1 MNYEL
6 LKIIL
11 ILKPRY
17 VFFQIY
23 TFCRYTTSIPE
34 KQRPPRSFVNT
45 EKPPQQQQHYNPHQ
59 YQQQQQHNPYT
70 NPSIP
75 RSLFIKLNSEL
86 NFKKKR

>member
-6 LKIIL
+6 FKIIL
-11 ILKPRY
+11 IPKPRNY
-17 VFFQIY
+17 FFLFQIS
-23 TFCRYTTSIPE
+23 TFYRFTTSIPE

-45 EKPPQQQQHYNPHQ
+45 EKPQPQQQHYNPHQ

-75 RSLFIKLNSEL
+75 RSLLIKLISEL
-86 NFKKKR
+86 I